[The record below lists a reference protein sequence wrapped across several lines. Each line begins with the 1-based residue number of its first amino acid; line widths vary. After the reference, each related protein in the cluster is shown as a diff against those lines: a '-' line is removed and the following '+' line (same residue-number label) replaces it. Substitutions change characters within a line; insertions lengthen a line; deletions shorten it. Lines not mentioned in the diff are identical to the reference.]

1 MGEKNYENNNEGGFF
16 MMRQKLTPEQ
26 YSRANR
32 VLMMVLSVVYVIF
45 IVIELNNVKS
55 GGMGVARGL
64 RIALDVIAIV
74 ANNVFVRMKSDKK
87 IAMIFMAMGVLLVYV
102 PLVFGNGPGAMAMIF
117 PIILVFMIYLN
128 ARLILIGAVAS
139 FVVFVIRAAIFKSTG
154 DIESFNQSNVIV
166 MGIII
171 CIYGSWRA
179 INLLITFSRED
190 QKVIEDK
197 VIEQE
202 QVANTVSQ
210 IVGNLNNNFQ
220 NVVEEL
226 KGINESMESADN
238 AIDNIAGSSE
248 NTAEAVNHQA
258 DMTGQI
264 QSRLENSNATAEEA
278 RKTTEK
284 LGQTISEGKNLADEL
299 NNQSLLVDK
308 NTSKISDTVEELV
321 KNVEKVSSITES
333 ILNISSQTN
342 LLALNASIEAARAG
356 EAGKGFA
363 VVADEIR
370 KLAEET
376 RVSTEKITEIINE
389 LTAVT
394 NETKEGIYESA
405 ESINEQREK
414 VKQVNANF
422 VEMEAG
428 MKELHTGVDSMSHE
442 IEEVF
447 HANKAIVDS
456 ISLLSTT
463 SEEVSAGAQTSK
475 ETLDNVYDSLQGFS
489 QMIEGTFGQLKD
501 LKKAVEK

>member
-1 MGEKNYENNNEGGFF
+1 MKK
-16 MMRQKLTPEQ
+16 QKLTPEQ
-26 YSRANR
+26 YIRSNK
-32 VLMMVLSVVYVIF
+32 VLMTALTVVYLIF

-55 GGMGVARGL
+55 TGMGVG
-64 RIALDVIAIV
+64 RISRIILDIVIIL
-74 ANNVFVRMKSDKK
+74 ANHIFVRMNADKK
-87 IAMIFMAMGVLLVYV
+87 ISMIFMSIGVLVGYI
-102 PLVFGNGPGAMAMIF
+102 PLVFGNGPGSMALVF
-117 PIILVFMIYLN
+117 PIIVSFMIYLN
-128 ARLILIGAVAS
+128 SRLILVGTVSAFIVC
-139 FVVFVIRAAIFKSTG
+139 VIRAAMFKSAG
-154 DIESFNQSNVIV
+154 AVDNFGQSNVIV
-166 MGIII
+166 MGILIAI
-171 CIYGSWRA
+171 FGSLRA
-179 INLLITFSRED
+179 INLLITFSQED
-190 QKVIEDK
+190 QKAIEDK
-197 VIEQE
+197 VDEQKK
-202 QVANTVSQ
+202 VAQTVSG
-210 IVGNLNNNFQ
+210 IVENLNDNFQ

-226 KGINESMESADN
+226 KNINESMGNADN

-248 NTAEAVNHQA
+248 NTAQAVNNQA

-278 RKTTEK
+278 RTTTEN
-284 LGQTISEGKNLADEL
+284 LRQTISEGKKLADEL
-299 NNQSLLVDK
+299 NNQSMLVDK

-376 RVSTEKITEIINE
+376 RISTEKITDIINE

-405 ESINEQREK
+405 ESINAQREK
-414 VKQVNANF
+414 VQQVNANF

-428 MKELHTGVDSMSHE
+428 MQELHTGVDSMSHE

-456 ISLLSTT
+456 ISLLSAT